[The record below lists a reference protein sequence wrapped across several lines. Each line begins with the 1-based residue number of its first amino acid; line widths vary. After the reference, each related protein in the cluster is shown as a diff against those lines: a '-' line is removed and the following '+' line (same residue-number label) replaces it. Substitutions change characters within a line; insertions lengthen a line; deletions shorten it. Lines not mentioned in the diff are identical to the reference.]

1 MTLYHGGSEV
11 IVNPDL
17 KHSRKAV
24 DFGAGF
30 YVTQIESQ
38 ARSWAEKRKR
48 KTGVAVVSSYEFDD
62 GTIDDLKILR
72 FESYTIEWLDF
83 IVECRSLRD
92 LSDWDIVIGGVANDK
107 VFDTLEL
114 FFEGLASK
122 EQTIDRLRMET
133 PNMQMCFRTEKA
145 LERLKFLGGEQI

>member
-1 MTLYHGGSEV
+1 MIVYHGGSQV
-11 IVNPDL
+11 VSNPDL
-17 KHSRKAV
+17 NHSRKAV
-24 DFGAGF
+24 DFGSGF

-48 KTGVAVVSSYEFDD
+48 KNGVAVISSYEFDNEI
-62 GTIDDLKILR
+62 IDELKVLR
-72 FESYTIEWLDF
+72 FESYSVEWLDF
-83 IVECRSLRD
+83 IVGCRSLKD

-122 EQTIDRLRMET
+122 EQTTDRLRMET
-133 PNMQMCFRTEKA
+133 PNMQMCFRTENA
-145 LERLKFLGGEQI
+145 LEKLKFLGGEQI

>member
-1 MTLYHGGSEV
+1 M
-11 IVNPDL
+11 
-17 KHSRKAV
+17 

-48 KTGVAVVSSYEFDD
+48 KTGVAVVTSYEFDD

-72 FESYTIEWLDF
+72 FESYTVEWLDF
-83 IVECRSLRD
+83 IVECRSLKD

-122 EQTIDRLRMET
+122 EQTIDRLQMET

>member
-1 MTLYHGGSEV
+1 MIVYHGGSEV
-11 IVNPDL
+11 IADPDL
-17 KHSRKAV
+17 NHSRKAV

-62 GTIDDLKILR
+62 GAVDDLRILR
-72 FESYTIEWLDF
+72 FESYTVEWLDF

-92 LSDWDIVIGGVANDK
+92 LSDWDIVIGGVANDN

-114 FFEGLASK
+114 FFDGLASK
-122 EQTIDRLRMET
+122 EQTIDRLRMEK
-133 PNMQMCFRTEKA
+133 PNVQMCFRTGRA
-145 LERLKFLGGEQI
+145 LERLKFLGGVQI